1 MMLAI
6 ALHTAVEDYEQPL
19 PSSVTLTSTTPAS
32 GACSTI
38 NIPQDAIEEGRETF
52 SVTITAGDRA
62 QVVDGRGTAQVV
74 IVDGCGPLPPPENGN
89 VDASIT
95 TIGSVATY
103 SCNNGFLISGVSQR
117 ICQTDGFWSE
127 SAPSCSIG
135 TIKLISF
142 VMYLIIYT

>member
-1 MMLAI
+1 M
-6 ALHTAVEDYEQPL
+6 
-19 PSSVTLTSTTPAS
+19 
-32 GACSTI
+32 
-38 NIPQDAIEEGRETF
+38 
-52 SVTITAGDRA
+52 
-62 QVVDGRGTAQVV
+62 

-103 SCNNGFLISGVSQR
+103 SCNNGFLISGISQR

-135 TIKLISF
+135 IIIYRYYN
-142 VMYLIIYT
+142 VMYLIIIIIYLVSHQ